1 MGEGGGMA
9 AVRAGAGAGWL
20 LMLAGWQE
28 DVLDQL
34 CG

>member
-1 MGEGGGMA
+1 MGEVGEVA
-9 AVRAGAGAGWL
+9 AVYIGTSASWL

-28 DVLDQL
+28 DMLDQL